1 LQQRACIGFQRFSRH
16 WLVHFARP
24 VAARQTRVRLRA
36 RLCVIQ
42 RPDRMV
48 LYAVFADRVAGVRL
62 YTSRCGECSGFARLE
77 RIIGPSACDL
87 RRRRPK
93 RMPLNAYVSI
103 CSQSGQ
109 RCAATLSRFK
119 SASTALDSC
128 PHSRWFED
136 GVDNGRNSTLLK
148 RPACQPGVVQN

>member
-1 LQQRACIGFQRFSRH
+1 MIVGHCRPYLDELATTCVHRVPAEASPAN

-62 YTSRCGECSGFARLE
+62 YTSRCFGECSGFARLE

-93 RMPLNAYVSI
+93 RMPLNRTSLSVRNQVRDAPQPVTSLN
-103 CSQSGQ
+103 QSRLHAEQ
-109 RCAATLSRFK
+109 L
-119 SASTALDSC
+119 
-128 PHSRWFED
+128 
-136 GVDNGRNSTLLK
+136 
-148 RPACQPGVVQN
+148 PA